1 MHGVVGKP
9 PGAATDTTSNAPPR
23 IMLLLLVA
31 MTGVAPISLY
41 MLVPAL
47 PVLAATPTP
56 PLGPIWVILLVA
68 AAASAVVLGQQCARR
83 PLPLPA
89 AFAKL
94 LVAAVLGAA
103 VMALLGYAAGGRLGN
118 FGDVGVDQS
127 TFAPAVFLWFAGIG
141 ALTVVM
147 SGGITRPPRPRPEP
161 EPEAEPEPDVSPDA
175 HDADDPPAAEEPPA
189 VADENREP
197 AD

>member
-1 MHGVVGKP
+1 
-9 PGAATDTTSNAPPR
+9 
-23 IMLLLLVA
+23 
-31 MTGVAPISLY
+31 
-41 MLVPAL
+41 
-47 PVLAATPTP
+47 
-56 PLGPIWVILLVA
+56 
-68 AAASAVVLGQQCARR
+68 VVLGQQCARR

-94 LVAAVLGAA
+94 LVAAVSGAA

-147 SGGITRPPRPRPEP
+147 SGGIARPPRPRPEP
-161 EPEAEPEPDVSPDA
+161 ESEAEPEPEDEPEPDASPEAHDAHDA
-175 HDADDPPAAEEPPA
+175 HDADDSAAAEEPPA